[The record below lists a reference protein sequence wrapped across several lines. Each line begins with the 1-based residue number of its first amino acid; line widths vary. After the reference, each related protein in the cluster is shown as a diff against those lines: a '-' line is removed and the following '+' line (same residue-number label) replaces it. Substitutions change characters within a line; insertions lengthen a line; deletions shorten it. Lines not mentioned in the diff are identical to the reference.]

1 MNQITAKEMCET
13 LLPTSTAEHLS
24 LDSVC
29 PPACGPAKGAG
40 MPETALGYHREE
52 GAFVHLD
59 STGPLEMKIC
69 VHIKHLLLL
78 VLLLLSHFSHV

>member
-13 LLPTSTAEHLS
+13 RLPTSAAEHLS

-40 MPETALGYHREE
+40 TLETALGYHGED

-59 STGPLEMKIC
+59 STGLLEMKIC

-78 VLLLLSHFSHV
+78 VLLLLSRFSRV